1 MYLSFSFK
9 DILVLI
15 VYLSQFFFDD
25 SSCTN
30 LVFIQL
36 NASFN
41 AYAPPL
47 QERVLIYMFSVLFFY
62 LPCITHCFL
71 FQLWINGW
79 ALLAW
84 KGAGFVR
91 FWTTCW
97 NASLSD
103 RLRIPSS
110 YQVSTTKSQRHR
122 VISRS
127 DASDT
132 SLRISVTSCPTR
144 TPSHPLGLKSS
155 RLKWTEKVDS
165 WIIHFYTVLHIQLG
179 TNQRLAGG
187 VA

>member
-62 LPCITHCFL
+62 LPCITH
-71 FQLWINGW
+71 
-79 ALLAW
+79 
-84 KGAGFVR
+84 
-91 FWTTCW
+91 T
-97 NASLSD
+97 
-103 RLRIPSS
+103 
-110 YQVSTTKSQRHR
+110 VSFSNCE
-122 VISRS
+122 
-127 DASDT
+127 
-132 SLRISVTSCPTR
+132 LMG
-144 TPSHPLGLKSS
+144 GLYWHG
-155 RLKWTEKVDS
+155 RGRGLCDFE
-165 WIIHFYTVLHIQLG
+165 Q
-179 TNQRLAGG
+179 LAGTPLSQTD
-187 VA
+187 